1 MAWLRSEDDRP
12 AEVGSVRGDDMANDM
27 LMITSKE
34 QIAALRDHC
43 DRIARSGLVP
53 DHFAKNPAA
62 IYTAI
67 SMAKA
72 LGEVPETLMQE
83 IFFIG
88 GRAGLSA
95 KYMLSRLQRTN
106 AIKGTVRYVVD
117 GKGPTLSVRAVA
129 IDFVTGDTIEG
140 PAATMEMATA
150 EGWTKNPKYKSMPE
164 VMLRKRA
171 VTFLARDH
179 YPGALMG
186 FLTAEETEDI
196 AHATGSVRVDAARVA
211 TGGFLEAAVGGSES
225 HDPATGEVFEPPSQE
240 ELQRADAT

>member
-1 MAWLRSEDDRP
+1 
-12 AEVGSVRGDDMANDM
+12 MANDM
-27 LMITSKE
+27 MMLTSKE
-34 QIAALRDHC
+34 QLAALRDHC

-83 IFFIG
+83 IFFIS
-88 GRAGLSA
+88 GRAGLTA
-95 KYMLSRLQRTN
+95 KYMLSRLQRTK
-106 AIKGTVRYVVD
+106 AIKGTVRYVVTGD
-117 GKGPTLSVRAVA
+117 GKTLSVRAVA
-129 IDFVTGDTIEG
+129 TDAETGDAIEG
-140 PAATMEMATA
+140 PAATMAMAEA

-186 FLTAEETEDI
+186 FLTVDEAEDM
-196 AHATGSVRVDAARVA
+196 AHATGAIHVDVPRTAP
-211 TGGFLEAAVGGSES
+211 GGFLEAAVSSSTPEVEAMPDADLHAAAASVDRGGE
-225 HDPATGEVFEPPSQE
+225 
-240 ELQRADAT
+240 

>member
-1 MAWLRSEDDRP
+1 
-12 AEVGSVRGDDMANDM
+12 MANDM
-27 LMITSKE
+27 MMLTSKE
-34 QIAALRDHC
+34 QLAALRDHC

-83 IFFIG
+83 IFFIS
-88 GRAGLSA
+88 GRAGLTA
-95 KYMLSRLQRTN
+95 KYMLSRLQRTK
-106 AIKGTVRYVVD
+106 AIKGTVRYVVTGD
-117 GKGPTLSVRAVA
+117 GKTLSVRAVA
-129 IDFVTGDTIEG
+129 TDAETGDAIEG
-140 PAATMEMATA
+140 PAATMAMAEA
-150 EGWTKNPKYKSMPE
+150 EGWTKNPKYKSMHE

-186 FLTAEETEDI
+186 FLTVDEAEDM
-196 AHATGSVRVDAARVA
+196 AHATGAIHVDVPRTAP
-211 TGGFLEAAVGGSES
+211 GGFLEAAVSSSTPEVEAMPDADLHAAAAEVDRGGE
-225 HDPATGEVFEPPSQE
+225 
-240 ELQRADAT
+240 

>member
-1 MAWLRSEDDRP
+1 
-12 AEVGSVRGDDMANDM
+12 MANDM
-27 LMITSKE
+27 MMLGKD
-34 QIAALRDHC
+34 QIEALQGHC
-43 DRIARSGLVP
+43 TRIAKSGLVP
-53 DHFAKNPAA
+53 EHFAKNPAA

-95 KYMLSRLQRTN
+95 KYMLSRLQRTG
-106 AIKGTVRYVVD
+106 AIKGTVRYLVR
-117 GKGPTLSVRAVA
+117 GEGRGLAVRAVA
-129 IDFVTGDTIEG
+129 IDGETGVEVTGPEVS
-140 PAATMEMATA
+140 MAMAEA

-186 FLTAEETEDI
+186 FLTVDEAEDVAVSRGAFRTT
-196 AHATGSVRVDAARVA
+196 AVR
-211 TGGFLEAAVGGSES
+211 GESPSGFLAAASS
-225 HDPATGEVFEPPSQE
+225 SAHDPETGEVLDEPSSE
-240 ELQRADAT
+240 ELAAVEVAS

>member
-1 MAWLRSEDDRP
+1 
-12 AEVGSVRGDDMANDM
+12 MANDM
-27 LMITSKE
+27 MMLTSKE
-34 QIAALRDHC
+34 QLAALRDHC

-83 IFFIG
+83 IFFIS
-88 GRAGLSA
+88 GRAGLTA
-95 KYMLSRLQRTN
+95 KYMLSRLQRTK
-106 AIKGTVRYVVD
+106 AIKGTVRYVVTGD
-117 GKGPTLSVRAVA
+117 GKTLSVRAVA
-129 IDFVTGDTIEG
+129 TDAETGDAIEG
-140 PAATMEMATA
+140 PAATMAMAEA

-186 FLTAEETEDI
+186 FLTVDEAEDM
-196 AHATGSVRVDAARVA
+196 AHATGAIHVDVPRTAP
-211 TGGFLEAAVGGSES
+211 GGFLEAAVSSSTPEVEAMPDADLHAAAAEVDRGG
-225 HDPATGEVFEPPSQE
+225 
-240 ELQRADAT
+240 